1 MSSEVHGHS
10 LVYDIVAAVFL
21 LLPGSDSGLRFGV
34 AGVFAT
40 ASSALHVAKAQTD
53 TEL

>member
-1 MSSEVHGHS
+1 MIDGG
-10 LVYDIVAAVFL
+10 AALAATFL
-21 LLPGSDSGLRFGV
+21 LLAGMTSNSGSRFGV

-40 ASSALHVAKAQTD
+40 ASSALHLAKAQTD